1 MISNPRRNVKRSS
14 GRVAFFVRNGI
25 VVEIL
30 RMEKNECCFIKV
42 TFTSSVSKLFC
53 VTYPP
58 EKLQFTSFLPNFEKF
73 PLTMKTFNVET
84 IIFGDFNENSLIY
97 NQMTNRIK
105 NLLNA
110 YALHI
115 CKKEPTWVTAGTKS

>member
-58 EKLQFTSFLPNFEKF
+58 EKLQFTSFLPCFEKL
-73 PLTMKTFNVET
+73 PLTIETFILET
-84 IIFGDFNENSLIY
+84 IVFGDFNENSLNV
-97 NQMTNRIK
+97 NQRSIENK

-115 CKKEPTWVTAGTKS
+115 CNN